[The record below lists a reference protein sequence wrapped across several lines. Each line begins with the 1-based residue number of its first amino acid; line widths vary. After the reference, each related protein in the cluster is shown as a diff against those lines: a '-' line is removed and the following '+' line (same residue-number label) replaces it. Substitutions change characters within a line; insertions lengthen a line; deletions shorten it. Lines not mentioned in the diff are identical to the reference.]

1 MTLATPDPAVRFD
14 RTASAPRQGAA
25 PGERLRLRTLVGLR
39 WSAVGGQMLA
49 LLAARFLLGFDVP
62 LLACLGVIVLAVAFN
77 LALVLALPPQRV
89 LRQWEAAL
97 QLAFDIL
104 QLGLL
109 LLLTG
114 GVGNPF
120 TVLLIV
126 PVILGA
132 STLEGRHPYVLT
144 GLAAAVV
151 LALAAVADNLPWLGG
166 TPLILPPLYHWAA
179 ALAVIVG
186 IVVASTYARR
196 AAAESARMELALHA
210 AETVLA
216 REQRLSAL
224 GGLAAMAAHE
234 LGTPLA
240 TIAVV
245 AKEMIRECPPGSLR
259 EDAELVASQAQRCR
273 DILQRLAATPETD
286 DVVHARISLSQLLEE
301 AAGASDDGF
310 DDFPGLE
317 DDEAPEEDIRVGWN
331 VVGPPDS
338 LPPDLIRHPEV
349 GPALTSFIEN
359 AMDFAKTE
367 VRLVGRYDDEHVTIE
382 IRDDGPGFAPEIFA
396 KLGEPYVTS
405 RPSGENS
412 PSGHLGMGLG
422 FFIAKTLLERTG
434 AQVTFRNA
442 REGGAVVS
450 ARWPRNVIEALAD

>member
-1 MTLATPDPAVRFD
+1 MTLAPSDPAARFD
-14 RTASAPRQGAA
+14 RTAPSWRQGGGA

-39 WSAVGGQMLA
+39 WAAVGGQMLA
-49 LLAARFLLGFDVP
+49 LLTARFVLAFDVP
-62 LLACLGVIVLAVAFN
+62 LLACLGVITLAVLFN

-89 LRQWEAAL
+89 LKQWEAAL
-97 QLAFDIL
+97 QLGFDIL

-132 STLEGRHPYVLT
+132 SSLEGRHPYVLT
-144 GLAAAVV
+144 GLASAVV
-151 LALAAVADNLPWLGG
+151 LGLAAMSDELPWFGG
-166 TPLILPPLYHWAA
+166 TPLVLPPLYHWAA

-259 EDAELVASQAQRCR
+259 EDAELVSSQAQRCR
-273 DILQRLAATPETD
+273 DILRRLAETPPETD
-286 DVVHARISLSQLLEE
+286 GMVHARIGLSQLLEE
-301 AAGASDDGF
+301 AAGGEEGA
-310 DDFPGLE
+310 GLE
-317 DDEAPEEDIRVGWN
+317 DDEEEVRVEWS
-331 VVGPPDS
+331 VVGPPDTD
-338 LPPDLIRHPEV
+338 PPELIRHPEV
-349 GPALTSFIEN
+349 GPALTSFI
-359 AMDFAKTE
+359 
-367 VRLVGRYDDEHVTIE
+367 
-382 IRDDGPGFAPEIFA
+382 
-396 KLGEPYVTS
+396 
-405 RPSGENS
+405 
-412 PSGHLGMGLG
+412 
-422 FFIAKTLLERTG
+422 
-434 AQVTFRNA
+434 
-442 REGGAVVS
+442 
-450 ARWPRNVIEALAD
+450 

>member
-1 MTLATPDPAVRFD
+1 MTLASSDPTARLD
-14 RTASAPRQGAA
+14 RTGPAWRQGGGA

-39 WSAVGGQMLA
+39 WAAVGGQMLT
-49 LLAARFLLGFDVP
+49 LLAARFLLEFDIP
-62 LLACLGVIVLAVAFN
+62 LLACLGVITLAVLFN

-89 LRQWEAAL
+89 LKQWEAAL
-97 QLAFDIL
+97 QLGFDIL

-120 TVLLIV
+120 TVLLVV

-132 STLEGRHPYVLT
+132 SSLEGRHPYVLT
-144 GLAAAVV
+144 GLASGVV
-151 LALAAVADNLPWLGG
+151 LILAAMAETLPWFGG

-245 AKEMIRECPPGSLR
+245 AKEMTRECPPGALR
-259 EDAELVASQAQRCR
+259 EDAELVSSQAQRCR
-273 DILQRLAATPETD
+273 EILRRLAETPETD
-286 DVVHARISLSQLLEE
+286 DAVHARISLAQLLEE
-301 AAGASDDGF
+301 VAG
-310 DDFPGLE
+310 PEGLD
-317 DDEAPEEDIRVGWN
+317 DDEVVRVEWS
-331 VVGPPDS
+331 VIGPPESD
-338 LPPDLIRHPEV
+338 PPELIRHPEV
-349 GPALTSFIEN
+349 GPALTSFVEN
-359 AMDFAKTE
+359 AMDFAKSE
-367 VRLVGRYDDEHVTIE
+367 VRLVGRYDDNFVAVEV
-382 IRDDGPGFAPEIFA
+382 RDDGPGFAPEIFA

-434 AQVTFRNA
+434 AEVAFRNA

-450 ARWPRNVIEALAD
+450 IRWPRSVIEALAL

>member
-1 MTLATPDPAVRFD
+1 MTLASSDPSVRFD
-14 RTASAPRQGAA
+14 RTAGAWRQGGGA

-39 WSAVGGQMLA
+39 WAAIGGQMLA
-49 LLAARFLLGFDVP
+49 LLVARFLLGFDVP
-62 LLACLGVIVLAVAFN
+62 LLACLGVVALAVVFN

-97 QLAFDIL
+97 QLVFDIV

-120 TVLLIV
+120 TVLLVV

-132 STLEGRHPYVLT
+132 SSLEGRHPYVLT

-151 LALAAVADNLPWLGG
+151 VGLAAMAEALPWFGG

-179 ALAVIVG
+179 AMAIIVG

-196 AAAESARMELALHA
+196 AAMESARMELALHA

-245 AKEMIRECPPGSLR
+245 AKEMARECPPGALR
-259 EDAELVASQAQRCR
+259 EDAELVSSQAQRCR
-273 DILQRLAATPETD
+273 EILRRLAETPETD
-286 DVVHARISLSQLLEE
+286 DVVHAQISLSQLLEE
-301 AAGASDDGF
+301 AAG
-310 DDFPGLE
+310 
-317 DDEAPEEDIRVGWN
+317 PEEPDEEVRVEWS
-331 VVGPPDS
+331 VIGPPDS
-338 LPPDLIRHPEV
+338 DPPDLIRHPEV

-359 AMDFAKTE
+359 AMDFAKSE
-367 VRLVGRYDDEHVTIE
+367 VRLIGRFDDDFVTVE
-382 IRDDGPGFAPEIFA
+382 VQDDGPGFAPEIFA

-434 AQVTFRNA
+434 AEVAFRNA
-442 REGGAVVS
+442 RGGGAVVS
-450 ARWPRNVIEALAD
+450 IRWPRGVIEALPF

>member
-1 MTLATPDPAVRFD
+1 MTLAASDPSARFD
-14 RTASAPRQGAA
+14 RTAGAWRQGGGA

-39 WSAVGGQMLA
+39 WAAIGGQLLA
-49 LLAARFLLGFDVP
+49 LLAARFLLGFEVP
-62 LLACLGVIVLAVAFN
+62 LLACLGVIVLAVLFN

-89 LRQWEAAL
+89 MRQWEAAL
-97 QLAFDIL
+97 QLGVDIL

-120 TVLLIV
+120 TVLLVV

-132 STLEGRHPYVLT
+132 SSLEGRHPYVLT
-144 GLAAAVV
+144 ALACAVVVV
-151 LALAAVADNLPWLGG
+151 LAAMAETLPWFGG

-179 ALAVIVG
+179 ALAIIVG
-186 IVVASTYARR
+186 IVVASAYARR

-245 AKEMIRECPPGSLR
+245 AKEMARECPPGDLR
-259 EDAELVASQAQRCR
+259 EDAELVSSQAQRCR
-273 DILQRLAATPETD
+273 EILRRLAETPETD
-286 DVVHARISLSQLLEE
+286 DVVHFRISLSQLLEE
-301 AAGASDDGF
+301 AAG
-310 DDFPGLE
+310 PE
-317 DDEAPEEDIRVGWN
+317 DPDETVRVEWS
-331 VVGPPDS
+331 VVGPPDTD
-338 LPPDLIRHPEV
+338 PPDLVRHPEV

-359 AMDFAKTE
+359 AMDFATSE
-367 VRLVGRYDDEHVTIE
+367 VRLVGRYDDDFVAVEVQ
-382 IRDDGPGFAPEIFA
+382 DDGPGFAPEIFA

-434 AQVTFRNA
+434 AEVGFRNA
-442 REGGAVVS
+442 RGGGAVVS
-450 ARWPRNVIEALAD
+450 IRWPRSVIEAFGD

>member
-1 MTLATPDPAVRFD
+1 MTLAPPDPAARFD
-14 RTASAPRQGAA
+14 RTTPAWRQGAA
-25 PGERLRLRTLVGLR
+25 NGERLRLRTLVGLR
-39 WSAVGGQMLA
+39 WAAVGGQMLA

-62 LLACLGVIVLAVAFN
+62 LLACLGVIVLAVLFN
-77 LALVLALPPQRV
+77 LALVLGLPPQRT
-89 LRQWEAAL
+89 LRQWEASL
-97 QLAFDIL
+97 QLGFDIL

-132 STLEGRHPYVLT
+132 STLEGRHPYALT
-144 GLAAAVV
+144 GLAVAVV
-151 LALAAVADNLPWLGG
+151 VALAAVADSLPWLGG
-166 TPLILPPLYHWAA
+166 TPLILPTLYHWAA

-196 AAAESARMELALHA
+196 AAAEAARMELALHA
-210 AETVLA
+210 AETVLS

-245 AKEMIRECPPGSLR
+245 AKEMARECPPGSLR
-259 EDAELVASQAQRCR
+259 EDAELVSSQAQRCR
-273 DILQRLAATPETD
+273 DILRRLAETPETD

-301 AAGASDDGF
+301 AAGVEG
-310 DDFPGLE
+310 GEVLE
-317 DDEAPEEDIRVGWN
+317 DVEEDVRVEWT
-331 VVGPPDS
+331 VVGPPDTD
-338 LPPDLIRHPEV
+338 PPDLVRHPEV

-359 AMDFAKTE
+359 AMDFAKSE
-367 VRLVGRYDDEHVTIE
+367 VRLVGRYDDQFVTVE
-382 IRDDGPGFAPEIFA
+382 VRDDGPGFAPEIFA

-434 AQVTFRNA
+434 AEVGFRNA
-442 REGGAVVS
+442 RGGGAVVS
-450 ARWPRNVIEALAD
+450 IRWPRSVIEALAD

>member
-1 MTLATPDPAVRFD
+1 MTLAASDPSARLD
-14 RTASAPRQGAA
+14 RPGPAWRQGGGA

-39 WSAVGGQMLA
+39 WAAVGGQMLA
-49 LLAARFLLGFDVP
+49 LLVARFLLGFEVP
-62 LLACLGVIVLAVAFN
+62 LLACLGVITLAVMFN

-97 QLAFDIL
+97 QLGFDIL

-120 TVLLIV
+120 TVLLVV

-132 STLEGRHPYVLT
+132 SSLEGRHPYVLT
-144 GLAAAVV
+144 ALAAAVV
-151 LALAAVADNLPWLGG
+151 VVLAAMAETLPWLGG
-166 TPLILPPLYHWAA
+166 TPLILPALYHWAA
-179 ALAVIVG
+179 GLAVIVG
-186 IVVASTYARR
+186 IVVASAYARR

-245 AKEMIRECPPGSLR
+245 AKEMARECPPGPLR
-259 EDAELVASQAQRCR
+259 EDAELVSSQAQRCR
-273 DILQRLAATPETD
+273 EILRRLAETPETD
-286 DVVHARISLSQLLEE
+286 DVVHASISLSQLLEE
-301 AAGASDDGF
+301 AAGEEV
-310 DDFPGLE
+310 PE
-317 DDEAPEEDIRVGWN
+317 DEVRVEWS
-331 VVGPPDS
+331 VVGPPDTA
-338 LPPDLIRHPEV
+338 PPDLIRHPEV

-359 AMDFAKTE
+359 AMDFAKSE
-367 VRLVGRYDDEHVTIE
+367 VRLVGRYDDDFVTVE
-382 IRDDGPGFAPEIFA
+382 VRDDGPGFAPEIFT

-434 AQVTFRNA
+434 AEVGFRNA
-442 REGGAVVS
+442 REGGAIVS
-450 ARWPRNVIEALAD
+450 IRWPRGVIEALAV

>member
-1 MTLATPDPAVRFD
+1 MTLASPDPAARFD
-14 RTASAPRQGAA
+14 RTAPSWRQGGAA
-25 PGERLRLRTLVGLR
+25 SGERLRLRTLVGLR
-39 WSAVGGQMLA
+39 WAAVGGQMLA
-49 LLAARFLLGFDVP
+49 LLAARFLLGFEVP
-62 LLACLGVIVLAVAFN
+62 LLACLGAIALAVLFN
-77 LALVLALPPQRV
+77 LTLVLALPPQRV

-97 QLAFDIL
+97 QLGFDIL

-120 TVLLIV
+120 TVLLVV

-132 STLEGRHPYVLT
+132 SSLEGRHPYILT
-144 GLAAAVV
+144 ALASAVV
-151 LALAAVADNLPWLGG
+151 AALAALAQNLPWLGG

-186 IVVASTYARR
+186 LVVASAYARR

-216 REQRLSAL
+216 REQRMSAL
-224 GGLAAMAAHE
+224 GGLAAAAAHE

-245 AKEMIRECPPGSLR
+245 AKEMARECPPGSLR
-259 EDAELVASQAQRCR
+259 EDAELVSSQAQRCR
-273 DILQRLAATPETD
+273 DILRRLAEAPETD
-286 DVVHARISLSQLLEE
+286 DAVHARIALPQLLEE
-301 AAGASDDGF
+301 TAGPELA
-310 DDFPGLE
+310 
-317 DDEAPEEDIRVGWN
+317 DEPVRVEWS
-331 VVGPPDS
+331 VIGPPDS
-338 LPPDLIRHPEV
+338 DPPELIRHPEV
-349 GPALTSFIEN
+349 VPALTSFVEN
-359 AMDFAKTE
+359 AMDFAKSE
-367 VRLVGRYDDEHVTIE
+367 VRLVGRYDEDFVTIE
-382 IRDDGPGFAPEIFA
+382 VRDDGPGFAPEIFA

-405 RPSGENS
+405 RPAGENS

-434 AQVTFRNA
+434 AEVGFRNA
-442 REGGAVVS
+442 RGGGAVVS
-450 ARWPRNVIEALAD
+450 IRWPRSVVEALAY

>member
-1 MTLATPDPAVRFD
+1 MTLAPPDPAARFD
-14 RTASAPRQGAA
+14 RPAPVGRQGAA
-25 PGERLRLRTLVGLR
+25 SGERLRLRTLVGLR
-39 WSAVGGQMLA
+39 WAAVGGQLLA
-49 LLAARFLLGFDVP
+49 LLAARFLLGFEVP
-62 LLACLGVIVLAVAFN
+62 LLACLGVIVLAVLFN

-97 QLAFDIL
+97 QLGFDIL

-132 STLEGRHPYVLT
+132 STLAGRHPYALT

-151 LALAAVADNLPWLGG
+151 LGLAGVADSLPWLGG
-166 TPLILPPLYHWAA
+166 TPLVLPPLYHWAA

-210 AETVLA
+210 AETVLS

-245 AKEMIRECPPGSLR
+245 AKEMARECPPGSLR
-259 EDAELVASQAQRCR
+259 EDAELVSSQAQRCR
-273 DILQRLAATPETD
+273 DILRRLAETPEAD

-301 AAGASDDGF
+301 AAG
-310 DDFPGLE
+310 P
-317 DDEAPEEDIRVGWN
+317 EAPEDEVRVEWS
-331 VVGPPDS
+331 VVGPPDTA
-338 LPPDLIRHPEV
+338 PPDLIRHPEV

-359 AMDFAKTE
+359 AMDFARSE
-367 VRLVGRYDDEHVTIE
+367 VRLVARYDQDFVTIE
-382 IRDDGPGFAPEIFA
+382 VRDDGPGFAPEIFA

-434 AQVTFRNA
+434 AQVGFRNA
-442 REGGAVVS
+442 RGGGAVVS
-450 ARWPRNVIEALAD
+450 IRWPRGVIEALAD

>member
-1 MTLATPDPAVRFD
+1 MTILASPDTAARLD
-14 RTASAPRQGAA
+14 RTSPAPWQGGGA

-62 LLACLGVIVLAVAFN
+62 LLACLGVITLAVLFN

-97 QLAFDIL
+97 QLGFDIL

-120 TVLLIV
+120 TVLLVV

-132 STLEGRHPYVLT
+132 SSLEGRHPFVLT
-144 GLAAAVV
+144 GLACAVV
-151 LALAAVADNLPWLGG
+151 VLLAAMAETLPWLGG

-245 AKEMIRECPPGSLR
+245 AKEMARECPPGPLR
-259 EDAELVASQAQRCR
+259 EDAELVSSQARRCR
-273 DILQRLAATPETD
+273 DILSRLAETPETD
-286 DVVHARISLSQLLEE
+286 DVAHARISLAQLLEE
-301 AAGASDDGF
+301 AAG
-310 DDFPGLE
+310 
-317 DDEAPEEDIRVGWN
+317 PEEPDEEVRVEWS
-331 VVGPPDS
+331 VIGPPDTD
-338 LPPDLIRHPEV
+338 PPDLIRHPEV
-349 GPALTSFIEN
+349 GPAMTSFIEN
-359 AMDFAKTE
+359 AMDFAKSE
-367 VRLVGRYDDEHVTIE
+367 VRLVGRYDDDFVAVE
-382 IRDDGPGFAPEIFA
+382 IQDDGPGFAPEIFA

-405 RPSGENS
+405 RPSGEHS

-434 AQVTFRNA
+434 AEVGFRNA
-442 REGGAVVS
+442 RGGGAVVS
-450 ARWPRNVIEALAD
+450 IRWPRGVIEALAD

>member
-1 MTLATPDPAVRFD
+1 MTLASSDPSVRFD
-14 RTASAPRQGAA
+14 RTAGAWRQGGGA

-39 WSAVGGQMLA
+39 WAAIGGQMLA
-49 LLAARFLLGFDVP
+49 LLAARFLLGFEVP
-62 LLACLGVIVLAVAFN
+62 LLACLGVITLAVVFN

-89 LRQWEAAL
+89 LRQWEAVL
-97 QLAFDIL
+97 QLVFDIL

-120 TVLLIV
+120 TVLLVV

-132 STLEGRHPYVLT
+132 SSLEGRHPYVLT

-151 LALAAVADNLPWLGG
+151 LVLAAMAETLPWFGG

-179 ALAVIVG
+179 AMAIIVG

-196 AAAESARMELALHA
+196 AAADSARMELALHA
-210 AETVLA
+210 AETVLS

-245 AKEMIRECPPGSLR
+245 AKEMARECPPGTLR
-259 EDAELVASQAQRCR
+259 EDAELVSSQAQRCR
-273 DILQRLAATPETD
+273 EILRRLAETPETD

-301 AAGASDDGF
+301 VAG
-310 DDFPGLE
+310 
-317 DDEAPEEDIRVGWN
+317 PEEPDEEVRVEWS
-331 VVGPPDS
+331 VIGPPDS
-338 LPPDLIRHPEV
+338 DPPDLIRHPEV

-359 AMDFAKTE
+359 AMDFAKSE
-367 VRLVGRYDDEHVTIE
+367 VRLIGRFDDDFVAVEVQ
-382 IRDDGPGFAPEIFA
+382 DDGPGFAPEIFA

-434 AQVTFRNA
+434 AEVGFRNA
-442 REGGAVVS
+442 RGGGAVVS
-450 ARWPRNVIEALAD
+450 IRWPREVIEALPL

>member
-1 MTLATPDPAVRFD
+1 MTLASPDPAARFD
-14 RTASAPRQGAA
+14 KSALVWRQGGAA
-25 PGERLRLRTLVGLR
+25 SGERLRLRTLVGLR

-49 LLAARFLLGFDVP
+49 LLTARFLLAFDVP
-62 LLACLGVIVLAVAFN
+62 LLACLGVIALAALFN

-89 LRQWEAAL
+89 LRPWEAAL
-97 QLAFDIL
+97 QLGFDIL

-132 STLEGRHPYVLT
+132 SSLEGRHPIQLT
-144 GLAAAVV
+144 GLATAVV
-151 LALAAVADNLPWLGG
+151 LALAALADSLPWLGG
-166 TPLILPPLYHWAA
+166 TPLVLPPLYHWAA

-196 AAAESARMELALHA
+196 AAAEASRMELALHA

-259 EDAELVASQAQRCR
+259 EDAELVSSQAQRCR
-273 DILQRLAATPETD
+273 DILRRLAETPETD
-286 DVVHARISLSQLLEE
+286 DVINASISLAQLLEE
-301 AAGASDDGF
+301 AAG
-310 DDFPGLE
+310 P
-317 DDEAPEEDIRVGWN
+317 DEPDEDIKVEWS
-331 VVGPPDS
+331 VVGPPDTD
-338 LPPDLIRHPEV
+338 PPDLVRHPEV

-359 AMDFAKTE
+359 AMDFAKSE
-367 VRLVGRYDDEHVTIE
+367 VRLVGRYDEDVVIVEV
-382 IRDDGPGFAPEIFA
+382 RDDGPGFAPEIFA

-405 RPSGENS
+405 RPSGEHS

-434 AQVTFRNA
+434 AEVGFRNA
-442 REGGAVVS
+442 RDGGAVVS
-450 ARWPRNVIEALAD
+450 IRWRRGEIEALAR

>member
-1 MTLATPDPAVRFD
+1 M
-14 RTASAPRQGAA
+14 
-25 PGERLRLRTLVGLR
+25 
-39 WSAVGGQMLA
+39 
-49 LLAARFLLGFDVP
+49 
-62 LLACLGVIVLAVAFN
+62 
-77 LALVLALPPQRV
+77 
-89 LRQWEAAL
+89 
-97 QLAFDIL
+97 
-104 QLGLL
+104 
-109 LLLTG
+109 
-114 GVGNPF
+114 
-120 TVLLIV
+120 
-126 PVILGA
+126 
-132 STLEGRHPYVLT
+132 
-144 GLAAAVV
+144 
-151 LALAAVADNLPWLGG
+151 
-166 TPLILPPLYHWAA
+166 LPPLYHWAA
-179 ALAVIVG
+179 AQAVIVG
-186 IVVASTYARR
+186 IIVASTYARR

-245 AKEMIRECPPGSLR
+245 AKEMTRECPPGPLR
-259 EDAELVASQAQRCR
+259 EDAELVSSQAQRCR

-286 DVVHARISLSQLLEE
+286 DVVHARISLSRLLEE
-301 AAGASDDGF
+301 AADSGEEDFTGLDGF
-310 DDFPGLE
+310 DDGGQ
-317 DDEAPEEDIRVGWN
+317 DEEPEEAVRVEWS
-331 VVGPPDS
+331 VIGPPDTD
-338 LPPDLIRHPEV
+338 PPELIRHPEV
-349 GPALTSFIEN
+349 GPAMTSFIEN

-367 VRLVGRYDDEHVTIE
+367 VRLVGRFDHDYVTVE

-434 AQVTFRNA
+434 AEVTFRNA

-450 ARWPRNVIEALAD
+450 IRWPRGVSEALAP

>member
-1 MTLATPDPAVRFD
+1 MTLASSDPAARLD
-14 RTASAPRQGAA
+14 RAAPAWKQGGGA

-39 WSAVGGQMLA
+39 WAAVGGQMLA

-62 LLACLGVIVLAVAFN
+62 LLACLGVITLAVLFN
-77 LALVLALPPQRV
+77 LALILALPPQRV

-97 QLAFDIL
+97 QLGFDIL

-120 TVLLIV
+120 TVLLVV

-132 STLEGRHPYVLT
+132 SSLEGRHPYVLT
-144 GLAAAVV
+144 TLAAAVV
-151 LALAAVADNLPWLGG
+151 VGLAALAETLPWFGG

-196 AAAESARMELALHA
+196 AAAESARMELALQA

-245 AKEMIRECPPGSLR
+245 AKE
-259 EDAELVASQAQRCR
+259 
-273 DILQRLAATPETD
+273 
-286 DVVHARISLSQLLEE
+286 LS
-301 AAGASDDGF
+301 
-310 DDFPGLE
+310 
-317 DDEAPEEDIRVGWN
+317 
-331 VVGPPDS
+331 
-338 LPPDLIRHPEV
+338 
-349 GPALTSFIEN
+349 
-359 AMDFAKTE
+359 
-367 VRLVGRYDDEHVTIE
+367 
-382 IRDDGPGFAPEIFA
+382 
-396 KLGEPYVTS
+396 
-405 RPSGENS
+405 
-412 PSGHLGMGLG
+412 
-422 FFIAKTLLERTG
+422 
-434 AQVTFRNA
+434 

-450 ARWPRNVIEALAD
+450 IRWLRSVIETLPGSAY

>member
-1 MTLATPDPAVRFD
+1 MSLASSDPSARLD
-14 RTASAPRQGAA
+14 RTAPAWRQGGGA

-39 WSAVGGQMLA
+39 WAAIGGQMLA
-49 LLAARFLLGFDVP
+49 LLAARFLLGIEVP
-62 LLACLGVIVLAVAFN
+62 LLACLGVIALAVLFN

-89 LRQWEAAL
+89 LKPWEAAL
-97 QLAFDIL
+97 QLGFDIL

-120 TVLLIV
+120 TVLLVV

-132 STLEGRHPYVLT
+132 SSLEGRHPYVLT

-151 LALAAVADNLPWLGG
+151 LVLATLAESLPWLGG

-179 ALAVIVG
+179 GLAVIVA
-186 IVVASTYARR
+186 IVVASAYARR

-245 AKEMIRECPPGSLR
+245 AKEMTRECPPGSLR
-259 EDAELVASQAQRCR
+259 EDAELVSSQAQRCR
-273 DILQRLAATPETD
+273 EILRRLAETPETD
-286 DVVHARISLSQLLEE
+286 DVVNASISLSQLLEE
-301 AAGASDDGF
+301 AAGPEAI
-310 DDFPGLE
+310 
-317 DDEAPEEDIRVGWN
+317 DDEVRVEWS
-331 VVGPPDS
+331 VIGPPDTD
-338 LPPDLIRHPEV
+338 PPDLVRHPEV

-359 AMDFAKTE
+359 AMDFAKSE
-367 VRLVGRYDDEHVTIE
+367 VRLIGRYDDDFVAVEVQ
-382 IRDDGPGFAPEIFA
+382 DDGPGFAPEIFA

-405 RPSGENS
+405 RPTGENS

-434 AQVTFRNA
+434 AEVGFRNA
-442 REGGAVVS
+442 RGGGAVVS
-450 ARWPRNVIEALAD
+450 IRWPRSVIEALV

>member
-1 MTLATPDPAVRFD
+1 
-14 RTASAPRQGAA
+14 
-25 PGERLRLRTLVGLR
+25 
-39 WSAVGGQMLA
+39 
-49 LLAARFLLGFDVP
+49 
-62 LLACLGVIVLAVAFN
+62 
-77 LALVLALPPQRV
+77 
-89 LRQWEAAL
+89 
-97 QLAFDIL
+97 
-104 QLGLL
+104 L

-120 TVLLIV
+120 TVLLVV

-132 STLEGRHPYVLT
+132 SSLEGRHPVVLT
-144 GLAAAVV
+144 GLAGAVV
-151 LALAAVADNLPWLGG
+151 LVLAAMAETLPWLGG

-179 ALAVIVG
+179 AMAVIVAL
-186 IVVASTYARR
+186 VVASTYARR

-245 AKEMIRECPPGSLR
+245 AKEMTRECPPGPLR
-259 EDAELVASQAQRCR
+259 EDAELVSSQAQRCR
-273 DILQRLAATPETD
+273 DILRRLSETPETD

-301 AAGASDDGF
+301 AAGTEGGEF
-310 DDFPGLE
+310 L
-317 DDEAPEEDIRVGWN
+317 DDEEEDVRVEWS
-331 VVGPPDS
+331 VVGPPDTD
-338 LPPDLIRHPEV
+338 PPDLIRHPEV

-359 AMDFAKTE
+359 AMDFAKSE
-367 VRLVGRYDDEHVTIE
+367 VRLVGRYDHDFVAVEV
-382 IRDDGPGFAPEIFA
+382 RDDGPGFAPEIFA

-405 RPSGENS
+405 RPSGEHS

-434 AQVTFRNA
+434 ADVGFRNA

-450 ARWPRNVIEALAD
+450 IKWPRGVIEALAD

>member
-1 MTLATPDPAVRFD
+1 MTLASPDSAVRLD
-14 RTASAPRQGAA
+14 RTASSPRQGGGA

-39 WSAVGGQMLA
+39 WAAVGGQMLT
-49 LLAARFLLGFDVP
+49 LLVTRFVLGFDVP
-62 LLACLGVIVLAVAFN
+62 LLACLGVITLAALFN

-97 QLAFDIL
+97 QLGFDIL

-126 PVILGA
+126 PVIFG
-132 STLEGRHPYVLT
+132 SSSLEGRHPYVLT
-144 GLAAAVV
+144 GLATAVV
-151 LALAAVADNLPWLGG
+151 LLLAGLADSLPWLGG
-166 TPLILPPLYHWAA
+166 TPLVLPPLYHWAA

-186 IVVASTYARR
+186 IVVASTYTRR
-196 AAAESARMELALHA
+196 AASESARMELALHA
-210 AETVLA
+210 AEIVLA
-216 REQRLSAL
+216 REQRMSAL
-224 GGLAAMAAHE
+224 GGLAAAAAHE

-245 AKEMIRECPPGSLR
+245 AKEMARECPPGSLR
-259 EDAELVASQAQRCR
+259 EDAELVSSQAQRCR
-273 DILQRLAATPETD
+273 DILRRLAEAPETD
-286 DVVHARISLSQLLEE
+286 DIVHARIGLAQLLEE
-301 AAGASDDGF
+301 VVGPENTDDP
-310 DDFPGLE
+310 DDPV
-317 DDEAPEEDIRVGWN
+317 RVEWSI
-331 VVGPPDS
+331 VGPPDTA
-338 LPPDLIRHPEV
+338 PPDLIRHPEV
-349 GPALTSFIEN
+349 GPALTSFLEN
-359 AMDFAKTE
+359 AMDFARSE
-367 VRLVGRYDDEHVTIE
+367 VRLVGRYDADSIAIE
-382 IRDDGPGFAPEIFA
+382 VRDDGPGFAPEIFA

-434 AQVTFRNA
+434 AVVDFRNA
-442 REGGAVVS
+442 RGGGAVVS
-450 ARWPRNVIEALAD
+450 IRWSRSAIEALAD

>member
-1 MTLATPDPAVRFD
+1 
-14 RTASAPRQGAA
+14 
-25 PGERLRLRTLVGLR
+25 VGLR
-39 WSAVGGQMLA
+39 WAAIGGQMLA
-49 LLAARFLLGFDVP
+49 LLAARFLLGFEVP
-62 LLACLGVIVLAVAFN
+62 LLACLGVITLAVLFN

-89 LRQWEAAL
+89 LKQWEAAL
-97 QLAFDIL
+97 QLGFDIL

-120 TVLLIV
+120 TVLLVV

-132 STLEGRHPYVLT
+132 SSLEGRHPYVLT
-144 GLAAAVV
+144 ALAAAVV
-151 LALAAVADNLPWLGG
+151 VLLAAMAETLPWLGG

-186 IVVASTYARR
+186 IVVASAYARR
-196 AAAESARMELALHA
+196 AAADSARMELALHA

-245 AKEMIRECPPGSLR
+245 AKEMARECPPGELR
-259 EDAELVASQAQRCR
+259 EDAELVSSQAQRCR
-273 DILQRLAATPETD
+273 DILRRLAETPETD
-286 DVVHARISLSQLLEE
+286 DVVHARISLAQLLEE
-301 AAGASDDGF
+301 AAG
-310 DDFPGLE
+310 
-317 DDEAPEEDIRVGWN
+317 PEEPDEEVRVEWS
-331 VVGPPDS
+331 VIGPPDTD
-338 LPPDLIRHPEV
+338 PPELVRHPEV

-359 AMDFAKTE
+359 AMDFAKSE
-367 VRLVGRYDDEHVTIE
+367 VRLIGRFDDDFVAVEVQ
-382 IRDDGPGFAPEIFA
+382 DDGPGFAPEIFA

-434 AQVTFRNA
+434 AEVGFRNA
-442 REGGAVVS
+442 RGGGAVVS
-450 ARWPRNVIEALAD
+450 IRWPRSVIEALAD

>member
-1 MTLATPDPAVRFD
+1 MTLASSDPAARLD
-14 RTASAPRQGAA
+14 RTGSGWKQGGGA

-39 WSAVGGQMLA
+39 WAAIGGQMLA
-49 LLAARFLLGFDVP
+49 LLAARFLLGFEVP
-62 LLACLGVIVLAVAFN
+62 LLACLGVIVLAVLFN
-77 LALVLALPPQRV
+77 LALILALPPQRV

-97 QLAFDIL
+97 QLGFDIL

-120 TVLLIV
+120 TVLLVV

-132 STLEGRHPYVLT
+132 SSLEGRHPVVLT
-144 GLAAAVV
+144 GLACAVV
-151 LALAAVADNLPWLGG
+151 VGLAALAETLPWFGG

-196 AAAESARMELALHA
+196 AAAESARMELALQA

-245 AKEMIRECPPGSLR
+245 AKEMTRECPPGPLR
-259 EDAELVASQAQRCR
+259 EDAELVSSQAQRCR
-273 DILQRLAATPETD
+273 EILRRLAETPETD
-286 DVVHARISLSQLLEE
+286 DVIHASISLSQLLEE
-301 AAGASDDGF
+301 VAG
-310 DDFPGLE
+310 
-317 DDEAPEEDIRVGWN
+317 PEEPDEEVRVEWS
-331 VVGPPDS
+331 VVGPPDTD
-338 LPPDLIRHPEV
+338 PPDLLRHPEV

-359 AMDFAKTE
+359 AMDFAKSE
-367 VRLVGRYDDEHVTIE
+367 VRLVGRYDDDYVTVE
-382 IRDDGPGFAPEIFA
+382 VRDDGPGFAPEIFA

-434 AQVTFRNA
+434 AEVGFRNA

-450 ARWPRNVIEALAD
+450 IRWLRSVIETLPGSAY

>member
-1 MTLATPDPAVRFD
+1 MTFAATDLSARLD
-14 RTASAPRQGAA
+14 RTAPALRQGGGA

-39 WSAVGGQMLA
+39 WAAIGGQMLA
-49 LLAARFLLGFDVP
+49 LLAARFLLGFEVP
-62 LLACLGVIVLAVAFN
+62 LLACLGVIALAVLFN

-97 QLAFDIL
+97 QLGFDIL

-120 TVLLIV
+120 TVLLVV

-132 STLEGRHPYVLT
+132 SSLEGRHPVSLTVL
-144 GLAAAVV
+144 ACAVVVV
-151 LALAAVADNLPWLGG
+151 LAAMAETLPWFGG

-179 ALAVIVG
+179 GMAVIVG
-186 IVVASTYARR
+186 IVVASAYARR

-216 REQRLSAL
+216 REQRMSAL

-245 AKEMIRECPPGSLR
+245 AKEMARECPPGALR
-259 EDAELVASQAQRCR
+259 EDAELVSSQAQRCR
-273 DILQRLAATPETD
+273 EILRRLAETPETD

-301 AAGASDDGF
+301 AAG
-310 DDFPGLE
+310 
-317 DDEAPEEDIRVGWN
+317 PEEPDEEVRVEWS

-338 LPPDLIRHPEV
+338 DPPDLIRHPEV

-359 AMDFAKTE
+359 AMDFAKSE
-367 VRLVGRYDDEHVTIE
+367 VRLVGRYDDDNVTVE
-382 IRDDGPGFAPEIFA
+382 VRDDGPGFAPEIFA

-405 RPSGENS
+405 RPTGENS

-434 AQVTFRNA
+434 AEVGFRNA

-450 ARWPRNVIEALAD
+450 IRWPRGVIEALPA

>member
-1 MTLATPDPAVRFD
+1 MTLAASDTATRLD
-14 RTASAPRQGAA
+14 RTGSAWRQGGGA

-39 WSAVGGQMLA
+39 WAAIGGQMLA
-49 LLAARFLLGFDVP
+49 LLTVRFLLGIEVP
-62 LLACLGVIVLAVAFN
+62 LLACLGVIALAVAFN

-97 QLAFDIL
+97 QLGFDIL

-120 TVLLIV
+120 TVLLVV

-132 STLEGRHPYVLT
+132 SSLEGRHPYMLT

-151 LALAAVADNLPWLGG
+151 LLLAAMADALPWLGG

-196 AAAESARMELALHA
+196 AAAESARMELALQA

-245 AKEMIRECPPGSLR
+245 AKEMARECPPGSLR
-259 EDAELVASQAQRCR
+259 EDAELVSSQAQRCR
-273 DILQRLAATPETD
+273 EILRRLAETPETD
-286 DVVHARISLSQLLEE
+286 DVVHARINLSQLLEE
-301 AAGASDDGF
+301 VAG
-310 DDFPGLE
+310 
-317 DDEAPEEDIRVGWN
+317 PEEPDEEVRLEWSVI
-331 VVGPPDS
+331 GPPDS
-338 LPPDLIRHPEV
+338 DPPDLIRHPEV

-359 AMDFAKTE
+359 AMDFARSE
-367 VRLVGRYDDEHVTIE
+367 VRLVGRYDDDFVTVE
-382 IRDDGPGFAPEIFA
+382 VRDDGPGFAPEIFA

-434 AQVTFRNA
+434 AEVGFRNA

-450 ARWPRNVIEALAD
+450 IRWPRSVIEALAL

>member
-1 MTLATPDPAVRFD
+1 MTLAASDPSARLD
-14 RTASAPRQGAA
+14 RTGPAWRQGGGA

-39 WSAVGGQMLA
+39 WAAIGGQMLA
-49 LLAARFLLGFDVP
+49 LLAARFLLGFEVP
-62 LLACLGVIVLAVAFN
+62 LLACLGVITMAVLFN

-89 LRQWEAAL
+89 LKQWEAAL
-97 QLAFDIL
+97 QLGFDIL

-120 TVLLIV
+120 TVLLVV

-132 STLEGRHPYVLT
+132 SSLEGRHPYALT
-144 GLAAAVV
+144 GLACTVVVV
-151 LALAAVADNLPWLGG
+151 LAAMAETLPWLGG

-186 IVVASTYARR
+186 IIVASTYARR

-245 AKEMIRECPPGSLR
+245 AKEMARECPPGELR
-259 EDAELVASQAQRCR
+259 EDAELVSSQAQRCR
-273 DILQRLAATPETD
+273 DILRRLAETPETD

-301 AAGASDDGF
+301 AAG
-310 DDFPGLE
+310 
-317 DDEAPEEDIRVGWN
+317 PEEPDEEVRVEWS
-331 VVGPPDS
+331 VIGPPDTD
-338 LPPDLIRHPEV
+338 PPELVRHPEV

-359 AMDFAKTE
+359 AMDFAKSE
-367 VRLVGRYDDEHVTIE
+367 VRLIGRFDDDLVTVE
-382 IRDDGPGFAPEIFA
+382 VQDDGPGFAPEIFA

-405 RPSGENS
+405 RPAGENS

-434 AQVTFRNA
+434 AEVGFRNA
-442 REGGAVVS
+442 RGGGAVVS
-450 ARWPRNVIEALAD
+450 IRWPRSVIEALAA

>member
-1 MTLATPDPAVRFD
+1 MTLAAPDPVARLD
-14 RTASAPRQGAA
+14 RTATVPRQGGGA

-39 WSAVGGQMLA
+39 WAAVGGQMLA

-62 LLACLGVIVLAVAFN
+62 LLSCLGVITLAVLFN

-97 QLAFDIL
+97 QLGFDIV

-109 LLLTG
+109 LMLTG

-132 STLEGRHPYVLT
+132 SSLEGRHPYTLT
-144 GLAAAVV
+144 AMAVAVV
-151 LALAAVADNLPWLGG
+151 LLLAALADSLPWLGG
-166 TPLILPPLYHWAA
+166 TPLVLPPLYHWAA

-186 IVVASTYARR
+186 IVVASAYARR

-210 AETVLA
+210 AEIVLA
-216 REQRLSAL
+216 REQRMSAL
-224 GGLAAMAAHE
+224 GGLAAAAAHE

-245 AKEMIRECPPGSLR
+245 AKEMALECPPGSLR
-259 EDAELVASQAQRCR
+259 EDAELVSSQAQRCR
-273 DILQRLAATPETD
+273 DILRRLAEAPETD
-286 DVVHARISLSQLLEE
+286 DAVHSRISLAQLLQEV
-301 AAGASDDGF
+301 AG
-310 DDFPGLE
+310 PE
-317 DDEAPEEDIRVGWN
+317 DPEDPLRIEWS
-331 VVGPPDS
+331 VVGPPDTS
-338 LPPDLIRHPEV
+338 PPELIWHPEV
-349 GPALTSFIEN
+349 APALTSFLEN
-359 AMDFAKTE
+359 AMDFARTE
-367 VRLVGRYDDEHVTIE
+367 VRLVGRYDEHSVAIE
-382 IRDDGPGFAPEIFA
+382 VRDDGPGFAPEIFA

-434 AQVTFRNA
+434 AVVEFRNA
-442 REGGAVVS
+442 RGGGAVVTI
-450 ARWPRNVIEALAD
+450 RWSRSVIEALAD

>member
-1 MTLATPDPAVRFD
+1 
-14 RTASAPRQGAA
+14 
-25 PGERLRLRTLVGLR
+25 VGLR
-39 WSAVGGQMLA
+39 WAAVGGQMLA
-49 LLAARFLLGFDVP
+49 LLAARFLLGFEVP
-62 LLACLGVIVLAVAFN
+62 LLACLGVITLAVLFN

-89 LRQWEAAL
+89 LKQWEAAL
-97 QLAFDIL
+97 QLGFDIL

-120 TVLLIV
+120 TVLLVV

-132 STLEGRHPYVLT
+132 SSLEGRHPYVLT
-144 GLAAAVV
+144 ALAAAVV
-151 LALAAVADNLPWLGG
+151 VLLAAMAETLPWLGG

-186 IVVASTYARR
+186 IVVASAYARR
-196 AAAESARMELALHA
+196 AAADSARMELALHA

-245 AKEMIRECPPGSLR
+245 AKEMARECPPGELR
-259 EDAELVASQAQRCR
+259 EDAELVSSQAQRCR
-273 DILQRLAATPETD
+273 DILRRLAETPETD
-286 DVVHARISLSQLLEE
+286 DVVHARISLAQLLEE
-301 AAGASDDGF
+301 AAG
-310 DDFPGLE
+310 
-317 DDEAPEEDIRVGWN
+317 PEEPDEEVRVEWS
-331 VVGPPDS
+331 VIGPPDTD
-338 LPPDLIRHPEV
+338 PPELVRHPEV

-359 AMDFAKTE
+359 AMDFAKSE
-367 VRLVGRYDDEHVTIE
+367 VRLIGRFDDDFVAVEVQ
-382 IRDDGPGFAPEIFA
+382 DDGPGFAPEIFA

-434 AQVTFRNA
+434 AEVGFRNA
-442 REGGAVVS
+442 RGGGAVVS
-450 ARWPRNVIEALAD
+450 IRWPRSVIEALAD

>member
-1 MTLATPDPAVRFD
+1 MTLAPPDPALRFD
-14 RTASAPRQGAA
+14 RTAPVWRQGAA
-25 PGERLRLRTLVGLR
+25 SGERLRLRTLVGLR
-39 WSAVGGQMLA
+39 WAAVGGQMLT
-49 LLAARFLLGFDVP
+49 LLAARFLLGFDIP
-62 LLACLGVIVLAVAFN
+62 LLACLGVIVLAVVFN

-89 LRQWEAAL
+89 LRPWEAAL
-97 QLAFDIL
+97 QLSFDIL

-120 TVLLIV
+120 TVLLLV

-132 STLEGRHPYVLT
+132 STLEGRIPYALT
-144 GLAAAVV
+144 ALAAAVV
-151 LALAAVADNLPWLGG
+151 LALTTTSDNLPWLGG
-166 TPLILPPLYHWAA
+166 TPLVLPPLYHWAA

-186 IVVASTYARR
+186 IIVASTYARR

-245 AKEMIRECPPGSLR
+245 AKEMARECPPGSLR
-259 EDAELVASQAQRCR
+259 EDAELVSSQAQRCR

-301 AAGASDDGF
+301 AADSGEEDFAGLDGLDGA
-310 DDFPGLE
+310 E
-317 DDEAPEEDIRVGWN
+317 DDDQEVRVEWS
-331 VVGPPDS
+331 VIGPPDTD
-338 LPPDLIRHPEV
+338 PPDLIRHPEV
-349 GPALTSFIEN
+349 GPAMTSFIEN

-367 VRLVGRYDDEHVTIE
+367 VRLVGRYDDDYVAVE

-434 AQVTFRNA
+434 AEVTFRNA

-450 ARWPRNVIEALAD
+450 IRWPRGVIEALAV

>member
-1 MTLATPDPAVRFD
+1 MTLAPPDTAARLD
-14 RTASAPRQGAA
+14 RTGPPARQGGGA

-39 WSAVGGQMLA
+39 WAAVGGQMFA
-49 LLAARFLLGFDVP
+49 LLIGRFLLGLDLPLAACVAVV
-62 LLACLGVIVLAVAFN
+62 LLAVLFN
-77 LALVLALPPQRV
+77 LALVLFLPPQRV
-89 LRQWEAAL
+89 LLQWEAAL
-97 QLAFDIL
+97 QLAFDIF

-109 LLLTG
+109 LALTG

-132 STLEGRHPYVLT
+132 SSLEGRYPYHLT
-144 GLAAAVV
+144 ALAVAVV
-151 LALAAVADNLPWLGG
+151 AFLGALSGALPWLGG
-166 TPLILPPLYHWAA
+166 TPLVLPGLYHWAA

-186 IVVASTYARR
+186 VVVASTYARR
-196 AAAESARMELALHA
+196 AAVDSARMELALHA

-245 AKEMIRECPPGSLR
+245 AKEMARECPPGPLR
-259 EDAELVASQAQRCR
+259 EDAELVSSQAQRCR
-273 DILQRLAATPETD
+273 DILRRLSDNPPETD
-286 DVVHARISLSQLLEE
+286 GMIQARIGLAQLLEE
-301 AAGASDDGF
+301 AAGPQFEDG
-310 DDFPGLE
+310 
-317 DDEAPEEDIRVGWN
+317 DDEEDVRVEWS

-338 LPPDLIRHPEV
+338 DPPDLIRHPEV
-349 GPALTSFIEN
+349 GPALNSFIEN
-359 AMDFAKTE
+359 AMDFAKSE
-367 VRLVGRYDDEHVTIE
+367 VRLIGRYDDDTVAIE
-382 IRDDGPGFAPEIFA
+382 VRDDGPGFAPEIFA

-405 RPSGENS
+405 RPTGENS
-412 PSGHLGMGLG
+412 PSEHLGMGLG

-434 AQVTFRNA
+434 AAVEFRNA
-442 REGGAVVS
+442 REGGAVIT
-450 ARWPRNVIEALAD
+450 ARWQREAIEAFAD